1 MVTTGSGVW
10 IGPAAAKVQKG
21 KGDVEGVV
29 GLIIDIS

>member
-1 MVTTGSGVW
+1 MATAGSRVW
-10 IGPAAAKVQKG
+10 IGPAAASVQDA